1 MSSKHKNILIVVLI
15 LFALAMI
22 IIGVQSE
29 IVPPILT
36 GIGFIIITSYLK
48 LKADYFNFF
57 IQEDR
62 KSHH

>member
-1 MSSKHKNILIVVLI
+1 MKNILIVVLI

-36 GIGFIIITSYLK
+36 GIGFIIIAALFK
-48 LKADYFNFF
+48 V
-57 IQEDR
+57 
-62 KSHH
+62 KS

>member
-1 MSSKHKNILIVVLI
+1 MSIFYISSKHKNILIVVLI

-36 GIGFIIITSYLK
+36 GIGFIIITFLFK
-48 LKADYFNFF
+48 V
-57 IQEDR
+57 
-62 KSHH
+62 KSRLF

>member
-1 MSSKHKNILIVVLI
+1 MIDINLFNRGIGYLSMITSISGVHENILIVVLI

-36 GIGFIIITSYLK
+36 GIGFIIIQP
-48 LKADYFNFF
+48 
-57 IQEDR
+57 I
-62 KSHH
+62 